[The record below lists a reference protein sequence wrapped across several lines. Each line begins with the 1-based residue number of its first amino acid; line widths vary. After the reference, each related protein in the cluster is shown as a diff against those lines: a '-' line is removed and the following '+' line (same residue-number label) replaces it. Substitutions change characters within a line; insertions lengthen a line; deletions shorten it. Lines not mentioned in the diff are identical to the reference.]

1 MALLKKYLHSQ
12 LREAYL
18 ESKRHFISK
27 KGDSTNT
34 SSTIASSSSF
44 AGASVPLSS
53 NESGMLNGL
62 KQINEQQESTLET
75 TQKED

>member
-34 SSTIASSSSF
+34 SSTIASSSF